1 VLGGAE
7 QPALSYPPRGVAG
20 LWGQAPDDRPTGL
33 SRLVGRTRATMLTAL
48 DLPAT
53 TTQLAGQ
60 LGISPA
66 AVSQHLKIK
75 GSAQVTGRRRGRLVL
90 YRLTE
95 AATALLATIPPDE
108 DGSATPGR
116 P

>member
-1 VLGGAE
+1 LR
-7 QPALSYPPRGVAG
+7 S
-20 LWGQAPDDRPTGL
+20 WRPTYHDHAKG
-33 SRLVGRTRATMLTAL
+33 SSVTSTRAQEAL

-66 AVSQHLKIK
+66 AVSQHLKILK
-75 GSAQVTGRRRGRLVL
+75 GSALVTGQRRGRLVL
-90 YRLTE
+90 YRRTE